1 MKTAFLWM
9 IPLSLIGVETGAAST
24 ATKPNIIIIN
34 CDDMGYGDL
43 SCFVVLLRK
52 HRIWIG
58 WHWKVRNGV
67 AFMCRLL
74 YPRPVER
81 DY

>member
-43 SCFVVLLRK
+43 SCF
-52 HRIWIG
+52 G
-58 WHWKVRNGV
+58 S
-67 AFMCRLL
+67 
-74 YPRPVER
+74 PTT
-81 DY
+81 